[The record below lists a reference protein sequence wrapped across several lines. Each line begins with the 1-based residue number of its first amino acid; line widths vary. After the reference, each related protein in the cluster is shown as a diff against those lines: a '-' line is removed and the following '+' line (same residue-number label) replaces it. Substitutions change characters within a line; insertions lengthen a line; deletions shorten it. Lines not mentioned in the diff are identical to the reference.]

1 MNQQSQPTSLY
12 PVERGDE
19 LSLIELWK
27 VLVEYKLLIIVFTA
41 LTTLGAIYY
50 ASTLPTIYKAE
61 VLMIPASGGVSGGGL
76 SNRLGGLADMAGVSL
91 GGSSAGGSSA
101 GAEGEQA
108 LARLKTRSFLIK
120 HIKEKNLK
128 SILFADQWSTVEK
141 RWIDQEPSDREAS
154 ELLLDMI
161 TTARVPKDKAGLVI
175 LSIEWKDPTNP
186 EKIANIAN
194 NLVKSMNSHAK
205 KRAILEAVRS
215 VSFIEKE
222 LEKTSLLNS
231 QIILYSI
238 IEQQMGTIM
247 LANVR
252 DEFVFKVIDSAV
264 IPTRAET
271 KPIFMIIFIGIV
283 LGIFIS
289 SFLAVN
295 INYFRRHLEKNKIAS
310 API

>member
-19 LSLIELWK
+19 LGLIELWK

-91 GGSSAGGSSA
+91 GGSSA